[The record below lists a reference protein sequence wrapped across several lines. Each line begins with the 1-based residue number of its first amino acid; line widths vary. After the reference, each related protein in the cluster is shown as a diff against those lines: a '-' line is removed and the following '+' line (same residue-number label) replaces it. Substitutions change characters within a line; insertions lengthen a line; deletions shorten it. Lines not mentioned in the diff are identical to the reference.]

1 MGRREQKNN
10 GFCRNAPGVTYFIKE
25 SLYLGENRNTK
36 ILMSFLKWLTTVAAV
51 IFTLTAC
58 KGPKEDIQ
66 LKNIR
71 DIVVDATSDP
81 TLKAN
86 AIFFNPNNVRGK
98 LRKVDVEIFVN
109 GKKAANVKQDF
120 NMLIPANGEF
130 TVPLVVNLNMKE
142 LGFMDTLLGMV
153 GGKKYEI
160 RYEGSIKL
168 NYRGIPVK
176 VPVKYKDD
184 VRLRF

>member
-1 MGRREQKNN
+1 MFLMNIRKLITV
-10 GFCRNAPGVTYFIKE
+10 VTAF
-25 SLYLGENRNTK
+25 
-36 ILMSFLKWLTTVAAV
+36 FLLVSCQA
-51 IFTLTAC
+51 
-58 KGPKEDIQ
+58 PKEKIQ
-66 LKNIR
+66 LRNIR

-98 LRKVDVEIFVN
+98 LKKVDIEIFLN

-120 NMLIPANGEF
+120 NMVIPSNGEF

-153 GGKKYEI
+153 GGKKYEV

-168 NYRGIPVK
+168 NYRGIPVS

-184 VRLRF
+184 IRLSF